1 MIAELITIMKLCD
14 DMDDFRQKFARVFKK
29 TALAEQ
35 MSFNWDQ
42 P

>member
-1 MIAELITIMKLCD
+1 MKLCD
-14 DMDDFRQKFARVFKK
+14 DMDDFRNKFARVFKK
-29 TALAEQ
+29 SVATQ